1 MMDNAIAE
9 KQFKEFRAT
18 HHGTSFFIPTTLFHD
33 QGFGT
38 GACGDGECGIKISPT
53 PVHDSGHWVG
63 IHRCKRHRDMQ
74 DAQRSELG
82 RLRGLERQV
91 KDMLKPLL
99 ERLS

>member
-1 MMDNAIAE
+1 MHNAIAE

-33 QGFGT
+33 MGFST
-38 GACGDGECGIKISPT
+38 GACGDGECGVKISPT
-53 PVHDSGHWVG
+53 PAQESKHWVG
-63 IHRCKRHRDMQ
+63 IHRCKRHADKNNEERNDH
-74 DAQRSELG
+74 S
-82 RLRGLERQV
+82 RLRGLEREV

>member
-1 MMDNAIAE
+1 MSNAIAE
-9 KQFKEFRAT
+9 QQFKEFRAT
-18 HHGTSFFIPTTLFHD
+18 DHGKSFFIPTTLFHD

-53 PVHDSGHWVG
+53 PAQETKHWVG
-63 IHRCKRHRDMQ
+63 IHRCKRHADMNK
-74 DAQRSELG
+74 AERHEFS
-82 RLRGLERQV
+82 RLKGVERQV